1 MIRKLSID
9 ERRYKTICRLAVL
22 CLAALMITSCV
33 TPPSNPENLCS
44 IFSQKRGW
52 HKDALQSQR
61 RWGSSPAVMMAIMYQ
76 ESRYIDDAKPPRKR
90 FLGIP
95 LWWRISSSYGYSQ
108 AKDGTWDWYERSVGR
123 NADRD
128 DFDDAIDFIGWY
140 NKQSNQMNGISLTDP
155 YSLYLAYHEGHGGY
169 RAGSYREKAW
179 LLQVAGSVRD
189 RAARYDQQLRSCK

>member
-1 MIRKLSID
+1 MIHSDFIKKHQNKIV
-9 ERRYKTICRLAVL
+9 IL
-22 CLAALMITSCV
+22 CLTALLMSSCA

-44 IFSQKRGW
+44 IFTQKRGW
-52 HKDALQSQR
+52 HKDALR
-61 RWGSSPAVMMAIMYQ
+61 AEKRWGSSPAVMMAIMYQ

-95 LWWRISSSYGYSQ
+95 LWRVSSSYGYSQ

-123 NADRD
+123 NGDRD

-140 NKQSNQMNGISLTDP
+140 NKQSNQMNGIALTDP

-169 RAGSYREKAW
+169 RAGSYRQKAW
-179 LLQVAGSVRD
+179 LLDVAGSVRD
-189 RAARYDQQLRSCK
+189 RAARYGQQLRSCK